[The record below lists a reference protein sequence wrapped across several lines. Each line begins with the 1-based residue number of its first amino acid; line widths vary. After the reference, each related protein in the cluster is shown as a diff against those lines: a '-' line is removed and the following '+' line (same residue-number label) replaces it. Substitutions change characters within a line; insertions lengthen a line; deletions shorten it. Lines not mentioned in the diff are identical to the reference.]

1 MSPAH
6 FESDRYIERER
17 YCKERERER
26 KREIE
31 IFKVS
36 RNYEEFV
43 ERLGGER
50 SNNNNKYLPYSETE
64 VVGDDDENND
74 FVTYLIVTNH
84 TEGDRTIPN
93 VDKFYDIV
101 MWSNPAE
108 YYYGI
113 MDKTDLNSYYITKD
127 DIMYLI
133 KNELCIRKIRLLFD
147 DGG

>member
-1 MSPAH
+1 MT
-6 FESDRYIERER
+6 
-17 YCKERERER
+17 
-26 KREIE
+26 
-31 IFKVS
+31 
-36 RNYEEFV
+36 NYT
-43 ERLGGER
+43 
-50 SNNNNKYLPYSETE
+50 K
-64 VVGDDDENND
+64 GDW
-74 FVTYLIVTNH
+74 
-84 TEGDRTIPN
+84 TIPN

-113 MDKTDLNSYYITKD
+113 MDKINLNSYYITKD